1 MNNELSKLPEIK
13 SLTDI
18 IRHSKQLPTLRNSDE
33 KEVNSAI
40 LSLLI
45 EVFTFYNETLNDV
58 QLKLTLP
65 TVKEALQGLTIPDI
79 HIFKKHCLQG
89 EYPLKFR
96 LIPNVLIEWIKQY
109 KFDRG
114 EAFASMSYLSHV
126 ETKKETEYSEKT
138 VELLKGLEKKVS
150 EKLGEKHIISS
161 IAPTENKY
169 QKQAKELQKWIEKEF
184 EGVSETAINPMPN
197 KDIKFFDNSKGRF
210 KPTIEQIKAGEII
223 PEYLFR
229 DEYVKLRFEEIHKN
243 LSDKWEDGFC
253 DPELT
258 KTEYIYKEIE
268 MLIK

>member
-1 MNNELSKLPEIK
+1 MENKLTTIPEIK

-18 IRHSKQLPTLRNSDE
+18 VRHSRELPTIRNANQD
-33 KEVNSAI
+33 EVNKAI
-40 LSLLI
+40 LELLI
-45 EVFTFYNETLNDV
+45 EVFSFYNESLNDV

-89 EYPLKFR
+89 EYPLRFR

-150 EKLGEKHIISS
+150 EKLGEKYIISS
-161 IAPTENKY
+161 IAPKDKY
-169 QKQAKELQKWIEKEF
+169 AIQAKALQKWIEKEF
-184 EGVSETAINPMPN
+184 EVKWEEQGKQMTNEEYSKQFINH
-197 KDIKFFDNSKGRF
+197 KGYFVLKF
-210 KPTIEQIKAGEII
+210 
-223 PEYLFR
+223 
-229 DEYVKLRFEEIHKN
+229 EYVKARYEEIY
-243 LSDKWEDGFC
+243 
-253 DPELT
+253 
-258 KTEYIYKEIE
+258 KTFITQYKKLLKSCEQCPSQSEYIYTEID